1 MLSSPS
7 SSEPLH
13 TGPAASWSK
22 LSRADQA
29 NTVLLVA
36 LYTLQGV
43 PLGLGFGTL
52 PFILRAH
59 MSYSALGTFALC
71 TFPFSLKLLWS
82 PLVDSRFWHVFGRRK
97 SWIVPSQVCLAA
109 ALLFASL
116 LVDETIESVCCHGIR
131 I

>member
-1 MLSSPS
+1 MSAESLVA
-7 SSEPLH
+7 
-13 TGPAASWSK
+13 GPAASWTM
-22 LSRADQA
+22 LSRTDKL

-52 PFILRAH
+52 PLILRPH
-59 MSYSALGTFALC
+59 MSYSELGTFALC

-82 PLVDSRFWHVFGRRK
+82 PLVDSKFWGVFGRRK

-116 LVDETIESVCCHGIR
+116 LVDDTIESVCG
-131 I
+131 